1 MDSYCSVGKYVKLEC
16 RWIDV
21 SIRYGVNSYTVE
33 KWKKTFKIRDEIN
46 EEGNISI
53 EEILGV

>member
-1 MDSYCSVGKYVKLEC
+1 MDSYCSVNNYVKLEC

-33 KWKKTFKIRDEIN
+33 KWKQTYKIRDEIN
-46 EEGNISI
+46 QECNISI